1 MATVSVD
8 WDRCIH
14 SGMCTTI
21 AEKVFAMGSD
31 ARLVVVTGQID
42 SSEDI
47 DRVHDAVA
55 CCPVEAILI
64 DD

>member
-8 WDRCIH
+8 WDRCIN

-21 AEKVFAMGSD
+21 AEKVFAMGPD
-31 ARLVVVTGQID
+31 ARLMVMTGQVD
-42 SSEDI
+42 NSEQL
-47 DRVHDAVA
+47 DRVHDAAA